1 MHVQDELHTQ
11 LFQVTVHSSNVIEM
25 ERWRKIINDAEII
38 TRVVSYIFSKYKD
51 ECLFNNCIIILNGN
65 E

>member
-25 ERWRKIINDAEII
+25 ECWRKIINDVEII
-38 TRVVSYIFSKYKD
+38 TRVESYIFFKYID
-51 ECLFNNCIIILNGN
+51 ECSFNNCIIILNGN
-65 E
+65 V